1 MLKNNILQKNIR
13 AIQIARKEVFMDILN
28 KKQKIILIIM
38 AIFILLFIGGYIIN
52 KANKAVYTEL
62 ETDSN
67 EFESDII
74 EKEINDEKEDL
85 EDKEIIIHVTGEVKR
100 QGIVKVKQGDR
111 ISDVIDVAGG
121 INDRTDLSKINLAY
135 IVQDG
140 QKIYVPSIHDK
151 DDVDTIVEN
160 AGVNVIKDGT
170 NSGNKEG
177 KININKAS
185 QTELETLS
193 GVGPSTALKIINYR
207 NENGKFKTI
216 DDIKNVPGIG
226 EAKFENIKNDICV

>member
-1 MLKNNILQKNIR
+1 
-13 AIQIARKEVFMDILN
+13 MDILN
-28 KKQKIILIIM
+28 KKERIILIIM

-67 EFESDII
+67 EFGSNII
-74 EKEINDEKEDL
+74 ENETNDEKMEL
-85 EDKEIIIHVTGEVKR
+85 EDKEIIIHVTGAVKK
-100 QGIVKVKQGDR
+100 QGIVKIKQGSR

-121 INDRTDLSKINLAY
+121 IDDRADLSKINLAY

-140 QKIYVPSIHDK
+140 QKIYVPSIDDK
-151 DDVDTIVEN
+151 EDTETILEE

-170 NSGNKEG
+170 DSNNKKD
-177 KININKAS
+177 KININNAS

-207 NENGKFKTI
+207 NENGKFKKI

-226 EAKFENIKNDICV
+226 EAKFENIKEDICV

>member
-1 MLKNNILQKNIR
+1 
-13 AIQIARKEVFMDILN
+13 MDVLN
-28 KKQKIILIIM
+28 KKQKIILIIVV
-38 AIFILLFIGGYIIN
+38 IFILLFIGGYIIN

-67 EFESDII
+67 EFESHII
-74 EKEINDEKEDL
+74 EDETNDEKL
-85 EDKEIIIHVTGEVKR
+85 EDKEIIIHITGAVKN
-100 QGIVKVKQGDR
+100 QGIVKIKEGSR
-111 ISDVIDVAGG
+111 ISDVIDIAGG
-121 INDRTDLSKINLAY
+121 INDKADLSKINLAY

-140 QKIYVPSIHDK
+140 QKIYVPSMDDK
-151 DDVDTIVEN
+151 EDTDTIMKD
-160 AGVNVIKDGT
+160 AGANVIKDGV
-170 NSGNKEG
+170 NSSNKEG

-207 NENGKFKTI
+207 NENGNFKTI

-226 EAKFENIKNDICV
+226 EAKFENIKNDICI